1 MRMSGAQRSG
11 FNASNLERGLDMLE
25 LLARTPEGLGVSE
38 IARRL
43 EIPKNAAF
51 RIAAALAARQ
61 YLIKNER
68 DQSFVLSPR
77 LLALG
82 YRAANQ
88 HGLVELA
95 LPLMRRLRDEA
106 GETVALCG
114 IAADQGVVLDHV
126 PALHLFRFVVESGM
140 TFPLHASAP
149 GKAILA
155 FLPSWELDSLLDRL
169 DFARH
174 SERTIT
180 DRQSFV
186 SELARIHARGCAFDL
201 AEGFEG
207 VHCVAAPVFGPKG
220 FPVAAMNLTGPSHR
234 FSTDRLDT
242 CAPAVRRA
250 AGELSALLGGAT
262 EVPAPAD
269 RSEGHRP

>member
-1 MRMSGAQRSG
+1 MLMNATQRSG
-11 FNASNLERGLDMLE
+11 FNASNLERGLDLLE
-25 LLARTPEGLGVSE
+25 LLAHTPEGLGVSE

-43 EIPKNAAF
+43 DIPKNAAF
-51 RIAAALAARQ
+51 RIASTLAARQ

-77 LLALG
+77 LMALG

-88 HGLVELA
+88 RGLVELA

-106 GETVALCG
+106 RETVTLCG
-114 IAADQGVVLDHV
+114 IAADEGVVLDHV
-126 PALHLFRFVVESGM
+126 PAPHLFRFVVESGM

-155 FLPSWELDSLLDRL
+155 FLPSWELDPLLERL

-180 DRQSFV
+180 DRRCFV
-186 SELARIHARGCAFDL
+186 GELARTRARGCAFDL

-220 FPVAAMNLTGPSHR
+220 FPVAAMNLTGPSYR
-234 FSTDRLDT
+234 FSTDRLDA
-242 CAPAVRRA
+242 CAPAVCRA

-262 EVPAPAD
+262 EVPVPALQH
-269 RSEGHRP
+269 EGSRA

>member
-1 MRMSGAQRSG
+1 MDATQRSG

-51 RIAAALAARQ
+51 RIAATLAARQ

-68 DQSFVLSPR
+68 DQSFALSPR

-82 YRAANQ
+82 YQAANQ
-88 HGLVELA
+88 RGLIDLA

-106 GETVALCG
+106 RETVTLCG

-126 PALHLFRFVVESGM
+126 PAPHLFRLVVESGM

-149 GKAILA
+149 GQSILA
-155 FLPSWELDSLLDRL
+155 FLPSWELDPLLDRL
-169 DFARH
+169 DLARH

-180 DRQSFV
+180 NRQGFV
-186 SELARIHARGCAFDL
+186 SELTRTRARGFAFDL

-220 FPVAAMNLTGPSHR
+220 LPVAAMNLTGPSYR
-234 FSTDRLDT
+234 FSADRLDA
-242 CAPAVRRA
+242 CAPAVCRP
-250 AGELSALLGGAT
+250 AGELSALLGGT
-262 EVPAPAD
+262 TDVPAPAD
-269 RSEGHRP
+269 QCEGRRP